1 MFRKSLPLS
10 HPFVELEEDGL
21 RISLTVVDT
30 PGFGDNID
38 NRNASVKSVSRVYH
52 GLTFFRRFQ
61 EIVDYLERQYL
72 AEWSRIKRNPRFID
86 KRVHAVLYFI
96 PLWRAWVSS
105 SHILNLDLILTTSG

>member
-61 EIVDYLERQYL
+61 EIVDYLERQYDDIL
-72 AEWSRIKRNPRFID
+72 AERSRIKRNPRFID

-96 PLWRAWVSS
+96 PPGGHA
-105 SHILNLDLILTTSG
+105 